1 VDYKFAAFPGGPGEE
16 GSRLPAY
23 ENQVRLY
30 ALALRSAGLAEDL
43 RAALYFAG
51 GARPRLHEVDLDAG
65 WTPEFWENFFK
76 KFFNGGQ
83 SSRLRL

>member
-1 VDYKFAAFPGGPGEE
+1 VDYKFAAFPKGGKE
-16 GSRLPAY
+16 GAGRLSVY

-51 GARPRLHEVDLDAG
+51 GARPCFHEVDLEAD
-65 WTPEFWENFFK
+65 WTMEFWAEKIK
-76 KFFNGGQ
+76 KFFNEAKA
-83 SSRLRL
+83 SHLRL